1 MLFMYLVCIFTC
13 IYIYIIFWFIMFGLI
28 LKLNYLSFLK
38 NSLVPVTVW
47 GTCSF
52 YLQNSQ
58 ECGLRPRTRK
68 IKVVKFFV
76 TFYSSSKGTGNLKKN
91 FQYSF
96 VLKEYYGG
104 FFAHPLSHNRCF
116 SWSTCRHVLFNKI
129 LGFLKLRQVSSP
141 PPTRRRKQV
150 GYYY

>member
-68 IKVVKFFV
+68 IKVVRFFV
-76 TFYSSSKGTGNLKKN
+76 TFYSSSKGTGNLKKKISN
-91 FQYSF
+91 T
-96 VLKEYYGG
+96 L
-104 FFAHPLSHNRCF
+104 LSSR
-116 SWSTCRHVLFNKI
+116 STMVDSSHIHLVTTAAS
-129 LGFLKLRQVSSP
+129 LGLPADMYCLIKFWVF
-141 PPTRRRKQV
+141 
-150 GYYY
+150 

>member
-1 MLFMYLVCIFTC
+1 MVCNSLTVYEVILSIIYYTRVTYTYAVYVSC
-13 IYIYIIFWFIMFGLI
+13 LYIYLYIYLYNFLFIMFGLI

-116 SWSTCRHVLFNKI
+116 S
-129 LGFLKLRQVSSP
+129 
-141 PPTRRRKQV
+141 
-150 GYYY
+150 